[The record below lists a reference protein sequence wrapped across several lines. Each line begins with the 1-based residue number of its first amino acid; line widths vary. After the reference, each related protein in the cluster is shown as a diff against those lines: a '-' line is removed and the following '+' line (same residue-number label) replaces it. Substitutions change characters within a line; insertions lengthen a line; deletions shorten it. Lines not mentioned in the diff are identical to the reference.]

1 MHLRRRV
8 SSIFSR
14 VNDAIT
20 VVSGR
25 RSYYSGR
32 TVLPWRRNVILS
44 VLLHQRS
51 LTCTSWIRWASTET
65 ASVVAAAEAAE
76 EAVSSSSGIL
86 LDGAADFI
94 DLGLGDSE
102 TGDLALV
109 VSWEQQPALGVV
121 RAPEIPEGQEY
132 SRLNIPLTHPR
143 AGRTEPRP
151 NSRSIVAADNTLCLS
166 NKLNKNEDNGQDAIV
181 LADTDNKFTE
191 DGDGD
196 EEALPYDDELFAEML
211 LKMEVEG
218 AIDEA
223 WQDARKAHIE
233 DVVEL
238 VEVLRSLKVREI
250 CAIDVSAKTGNF
262 DYMIVGTCE
271 GPRHIHLAAWA
282 VQEAD
287 SLRRVS
293 KIKRKQTDH
302 TWEVVPVGRIIVNL
316 MQDTVREEMAL
327 ERKWAVTKCMDP
339 LSVAN
344 APVSEGRQVKAHG
357 LWTLTLNLQDLEDFE
372 VDYCKDVLMRQL

>member
-1 MHLRRRV
+1 MQLRCRTPII
-8 SSIFSR
+8 SCH

-20 VVSGR
+20 VVSAR
-25 RSYYSGR
+25 RSCLSGCN
-32 TVLPWRRNVILS
+32 VLPWRKNAMLS
-44 VLLHQRS
+44 VLPHQRS
-51 LTCTSWIRWASTET
+51 LASVKGVRWASAET
-65 ASVVAAAEAAE
+65 VSAAA
-76 EAVSSSSGIL
+76 VSPSSSRIL
-86 LDGAADFI
+86 LDGAGDFI
-94 DLGLGDSE
+94 DLGLDESE
-102 TGDLALV
+102 TEHVVSA

-132 SRLNIPLTHPR
+132 SRLNIPLAHPR
-143 AGRTEPRP
+143 AGRAEPRP
-151 NSRSIVAADNTLCLS
+151 NSRSIAAADDMPCVS
-166 NKLNKNEDNGQDAIV
+166 NKLSKNEDESQDAID
-181 LADTDNKFTE
+181 LADMQSNFTE
-191 DGDGD
+191 GGDGD
-196 EEALPYDDELFAEML
+196 AGTLPYDDELFAEML

-233 DVVEL
+233 DVMEL

-250 CAIDVSAKTGNF
+250 CAVDVSAKTGNF
-262 DYMIVGTCE
+262 DYIVIGTCE

-287 SLRRVS
+287 SLKRVS
-293 KIKRKQTDH
+293 KIRRKQTDH

-316 MQDTVREEMAL
+316 MQEPIREEMAL

-339 LSVAN
+339 LTVAN